1 MEKVLGQMSKHPR
14 VLGTLI
20 GAEWRALRAG
30 RRSFAPLPDGA
41 PLGESE
47 VIACR
52 PALYNSEQLAR
63 VIKCG
68 FGASLAGEKEKLDAT
83 SFRSAPARRIR
94 LGEAIIVG
102 AQILSGPSRYYF
114 GESRIYPALRGRL
127 HEFGAAQLANT
138 AQGLKYF
145 GHWLRDDC
153 VMRDLMAGGGP
164 ILSMKRPDWPDA
176 TAYQRLF
183 GQAWNE
189 VSLAHVSDLTVWR
202 ELGFSRDKARR
213 IRGLRTRLR
222 CGIVARQPGRIV
234 YIARGPGG
242 VARTMANEEAL
253 LEALTAAD
261 VAIVRPEGDTDALL
275 EQLCDAALI
284 ISIEGSQLTHAVFA
298 LAEGGSVLVIQ
309 PPDRFYNPHHEWARL
324 MGMGYGIV
332 VGTPQDQGFTVDPGE
347 VLSMI
352 DRLLQARPSAPA

>member
-1 MEKVLGQMSKHPR
+1 MSKHPR
-14 VLGTLI
+14 VLGALI

-30 RRSFAPLPDGA
+30 RRSFAPLPDGD

-47 VIACR
+47 VIPCL
-52 PALYNSEQLAR
+52 PALYEPAQLER
-63 VIKCG
+63 VTKCG

-83 SFRSAPARRIR
+83 SFRSTPARRIR

-102 AQILSGPSRYYF
+102 AQILQGPSRYYF
-114 GESRIYPALRGRL
+114 GESRLYPALRGKL
-127 HEFGAAQLANT
+127 HEFGTAQLANT

-153 VMRDLMAGGGP
+153 VMRDLMTGGGP

-176 TAYQRLF
+176 MAYQRLF
-183 GQAWNE
+183 GQNWDE

-213 IRGLRTRLR
+213 IRDLRERLR
-222 CGIVARQPGRIV
+222 RQIVARQPGRIV

-242 VARTMANEEAL
+242 AARTMENEGVL
-253 LEALTAAD
+253 LEALAAAGI
-261 VAIVRPEGDTDALL
+261 AIVRPEGDTDALL

-298 LAEGGSVLVIQ
+298 LAEGGRILVIQ

-332 VGTPQDQGFTVDPGE
+332 VGTPRDQGFTVDPGE
-347 VLSMI
+347 VLAMI
-352 DRLLQARPSAPA
+352 DRLLASSASAPV